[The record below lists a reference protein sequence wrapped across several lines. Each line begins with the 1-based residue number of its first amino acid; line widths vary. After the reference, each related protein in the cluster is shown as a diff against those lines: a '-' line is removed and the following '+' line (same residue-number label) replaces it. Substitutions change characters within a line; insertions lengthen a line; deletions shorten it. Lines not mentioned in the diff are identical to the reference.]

1 MEPGKFTLEDLER
14 LLGRTKAERWHGPLL
29 EAFIRF
35 DINTARRQVHLLA
48 QVAHESQG
56 FNAFEEN
63 LHYSP
68 DGLLKVF
75 PRYFTRAEAT
85 IYAFQPER
93 IANRVYG
100 GRLGNGPEATGDGW
114 AYRGRGLIQLT
125 GRANYRAAGKALSLG
140 LETLPTT
147 ASEPRT
153 AALVAAW
160 FWTSRFTWDAARPIR
175 GLNYWAD
182 RDALERITKAINGG
196 LNGLADRQKW
206 LARAKNALGVE
217 GGAR

>member
-14 LLGRTKAERWHGPLL
+14 LLGRSQAERWHSPLL

-35 DINTARRQVHLLA
+35 GINTARRQAHFLA

-63 LHYSP
+63 LYYSP
-68 DGLLKVF
+68 KGLLKIF
-75 PRYFTRAEAT
+75 PRYFTEDEAAV
-85 IYAFQPER
+85 YAFQPTR

-100 GRLGNGPEATGDGW
+100 GRLGNGPEASGDGW
-114 AYRGRGLIQLT
+114 TYRGKGLIQLT
-125 GRANYRAAGKALSLG
+125 GRANYRAAGKALG
-140 LETLPTT
+140 VDLEALPAA
-147 ASEPRT
+147 ASEPRI

-160 FWTSRFTWDAARPIR
+160 FWSSRFTWDAARPIR

-206 LARAKNALGVE
+206 LVRAKTALGV
-217 GGAR
+217 